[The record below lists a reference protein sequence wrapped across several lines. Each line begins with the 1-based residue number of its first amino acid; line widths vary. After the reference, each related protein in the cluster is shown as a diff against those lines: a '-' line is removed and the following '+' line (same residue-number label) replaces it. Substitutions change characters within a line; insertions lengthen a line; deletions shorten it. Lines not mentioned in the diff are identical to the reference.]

1 MCNQCGNT
9 QQKPMSK
16 YRKKR
21 QQENPNVYVGEWSPN
36 KVCGTCG
43 QEKDKSEFYA
53 KKSRNKTSLCSVC
66 KSCETKAVQEY
77 RLTTE
82 GRALNLVSNAKNR
95 AAKKKV
101 AFDLDV
107 EWLEEKLIA
116 GVCEGSGHTLDISGG
131 TRGAFTPSLDRHV
144 PELGYTKDNT
154 KVVCWMYNACKGIS
168 TREDVI
174 KFVRGFKV

>member
-1 MCNQCGNT
+1 MCKQHCVT

-21 QQENPNVYVGEWSPN
+21 QQENPNVYVGEWSPT

-43 QEKDKSEFYA
+43 EDKANSEFYA
-53 KKSRNKTSLCSVC
+53 KKGRSSTSLCSVC
-66 KSCETKAVQEY
+66 KSCETKAVQDY
-77 RLTTE
+77 RLTAE
-82 GRALNLVSNAKNR
+82 GRALNLIGNAKNR
-95 AAKKKV
+95 ATKKKV

-107 EWLEEKLIA
+107 EWLEEKLSI
-116 GVCEGSGHTLDISGG
+116 GVCEGSGHMLDISGG

-154 KVVCWMYNACKGIS
+154 KVVCWMYNACKGVS